1 MWTAKNSKIILKN
14 SFLFYKKQAVLSVSS
29 VIQSPETSSFLPHQA
44 ILRIATQFQKLSCLS
59 ADCNKWTEKWRGSHH
74 QASHWNPNTQLLWN
88 YHVLLPMQSSVYV
101 ICVVM
106 WPLSMCINDTNL
118 DMQWHEHSY
127 TAHVFLWAWMARHT
141 AHVFLWAWMACPLT
155 IQGLTPTALHMHK
168 LHIHYLC
175 IDEFMW
181 KERWGRSINW
191 PDWGSTRVAGKGQS
205 LGNSLRNSYP
215 WVRKVQ
221 Q

>member
-141 AHVFLWAWMACPLT
+141 AHVFLWAWMARHIYCSFLVSLNGKAYILLMYSCEPEW
-155 IQGLTPTALHMHK
+155 QGILLMYSCEPEWHVHWPFRAWLQLLYT
-168 LHIHYLC
+168 C
-175 IDEFMW
+175 I
-181 KERWGRSINW
+181 
-191 PDWGSTRVAGKGQS
+191 
-205 LGNSLRNSYP
+205 SYIYTTSA
-215 WVRKVQ
+215 
-221 Q
+221 